1 MLTRLSRLAVLVSL
15 VAVLLPAG
23 LAAQDRGTGTLTGTV
38 TRASDSSRLA
48 GVSVTIKG
56 MSTSTVTGTNGQFTI
71 QRVPEGPQTLVFRW
85 LGYKPLE
92 AQAQVTTGSTQ
103 RVDVALE
110 AQPITLGE
118 VVVSTA
124 SRAPERAVEAP
135 AAVSAVEPA
144 VTRAFSVT
152 GQAPLALATVPGVDL
167 VQSGVND
174 FNLNAR
180 GFNSS
185 LNRRVLVMQDSRDL
199 SIAFLGAQEWNGL
212 ALPLEDMG
220 PIEVVRGPGSA
231 LYGANAF
238 AGVVNISTP
247 TAREVAGTKAT
258 LAGGELSSLRADVRH
273 AGVVSG
279 GRLGY
284 RLNVGSNRSDT
295 WTRSRTARDTS
306 DFQAEYAEGT
316 EGPIT
321 PVPQEVRPLNGQ
333 DTVPTTRAASGER
346 DDLVNTYGTARID
359 YYADNGAVGTVEGG
373 VAQVENEVFVTGIGR
388 VQVSKTLK
396 PWSRVAWA
404 APRYNVMAW
413 YTGRDTKD
421 PQYSLAS
428 GLGLE
433 EHSSIFHVEAQ
444 YNGGLA
450 GDAGRFVVGASL
462 REYQLDTKGT
472 LMAPADD
479 GRSDS
484 YYSAYGQVEYKF
496 TPALRAVVAARFD
509 DGDLFDGQVS
519 PKAAL
524 VYSPNARH
532 SVRVTVNR
540 AFQTPNYSE
549 FFLRVPAGTPT
560 ASPRTLE
567 TGLEG
572 YFATI
577 RANFGADPT
586 LPATPTDLPWNFN
599 PLTQPLALGNA
610 NLNPEHVTGWE
621 LGYKGNLTSKLYAS
635 LDLYHNRLTDFVTD
649 LLPGVNPDYP
659 VYLLTDGGTDIPQ
672 TLTDVDAYL
681 ASRGLPPTHPLRAA
695 IPQLRGGYNQ
705 LNAALVSTSLLATL
719 PNGQR
724 AIVVSYANAGKVNE
738 QGVELSAGYLLTD
751 EVRVEGSYT
760 FFDFD
765 PPTGALVGDKL
776 LPNTPKHKGTLS
788 VQYAGAQGLDLGVTL
803 RRQTAFDWATGV
815 FNGFVD
821 WSQTVNMNAG
831 YQVNNNLRVHAIAT
845 NVLDQKRFHL
855 YGGSVIGRRVI
866 GGVTATF

>member
-1 MLTRLSRLAVLVSL
+1 MPTRLLPLVVLVSL
-15 VAVLLPAG
+15 VAVPPA

-38 TRASDSSRLA
+38 TRASDGSRLA
-48 GVSVTIKG
+48 GVSVTVKG
-56 MSTSTVTGTNGQFTI
+56 IGTGTITGTDGQFTI
-71 QRVPEGPQTLVFRW
+71 QRVPEGPQALVFRW
-85 LGYKPLE
+85 LGYQPLE
-92 AQAQVTTGSTQ
+92 AQAQVTAGSTQ

-118 VVVSTA
+118 VVVVTA
-124 SRAPERAVEAP
+124 SRAPERVVEAP
-135 AAVSAVEPA
+135 AAVSVIDVA
-144 VTRAFSVT
+144 VTRSMSVT

-180 GFNSS
+180 GFNST

-220 PIEVVRGPGSA
+220 RIEVVRGPGSA

-247 TAREVAGTKAT
+247 TAREVAGTKVT
-258 LAGGELSSLRADVRH
+258 LAGGELSSLRADVRQ

-284 RLNVGSNRSDT
+284 RLNVGYNRSDT
-295 WTRSRTARDTS
+295 WTRSRTARDSS
-306 DFQAEYAEGT
+306 DFRAEYAEGT
-316 EGPIT
+316 EAPIT
-321 PVPQEVRPLNGQ
+321 PVAPEVRPLNGQ
-333 DTVPTTRAASGER
+333 DTVPTTRAAIGER
-346 DDLVNTYGTARID
+346 DDLMNRYGTARID

-373 VAQVENEVFVTGIGR
+373 AAQVENEVFITGIGR

-396 PWSRVAWA
+396 PWARVAWA

-413 YTGRDTKD
+413 YTGRDTRE

-433 EHSSIFHVEAQ
+433 EHSGIFHVEAQ

-450 GDAGRFVVGASL
+450 GDAGRFVVGASF
-462 REYQLDTKGT
+462 RQYRLDTKGT

-479 GRSDS
+479 DRSDS
-484 YYSAYGQVEYKF
+484 YYSGYGQVEYKV

-509 DGDLFDGQVS
+509 AGDLFDGQFS

-524 VYSPNARH
+524 VYSPNRRH

-549 FFLRVPAGTPT
+549 FFLRVPAGAPT

-567 TGLEG
+567 TSLEG

-577 RANFGADPT
+577 RTNFGADPT
-586 LPATPTDLPWNFN
+586 LPATPTNLPWNFDS
-599 PLTQPLALGNA
+599 LTRPLALGYA
-610 NLNPEHVTGWE
+610 NLDVEKVTGWE
-621 LGYKGNLTSKLYAS
+621 LGYKGNLTSRLYAS

-659 VYLLTDGGTDIPQ
+659 VYLLTDGGTNIPQ

-681 ASRGLPPTHPLRAA
+681 ASRGLAASHPLRAA

-705 LNAALVSTSLLATL
+705 LNAALVNTRLLATL

-724 AIVVSYANAGKVNE
+724 AIVVSYANAGKVKE
-738 QGVELSAGYLLTD
+738 QGMEFSAGYVLTD
-751 EVRVEGSYT
+751 ELRIEGSYT

-765 PPTGALVGDKL
+765 PATGAIAGDKL

-788 VQYAGAQGLDLGVTL
+788 LQYAGAQGLDLGVTV
-803 RRQTAFDWATGV
+803 RRQTAFDWAAGV
-815 FNGFVD
+815 FSGLVD
-821 WSQTVNMNAG
+821 WSQTVNLNAG
-831 YQVNNNLRVHAIAT
+831 YQFNNNVRVHAIAT
-845 NVLDQKRFHL
+845 NVFDQKRFHI
-855 YGGSVIGRRVI
+855 YGGSVIARRVI
-866 GGVTATF
+866 AGVTATF